1 MRSSQYIHLEDNTF
15 ALLYIILKCNR
26 PGGKG
31 PAYLPPKG
39 PQTWS
44 AGGGGGGGGG
54 GTNYDDDEDDDDDN
68 DNDDY
73 DNFDD
78 DNDDDDMFSSSHR
91 TSNTRVGQ

>member
-44 AGGGGGGGGG
+44 AYGGG
-54 GTNYDDDEDDDDDN
+54 GTNYDDDDDDDDN

-73 DNFDD
+73 DDFDD

-91 TSNTRVGQ
+91 TSNTVGTRVGQ